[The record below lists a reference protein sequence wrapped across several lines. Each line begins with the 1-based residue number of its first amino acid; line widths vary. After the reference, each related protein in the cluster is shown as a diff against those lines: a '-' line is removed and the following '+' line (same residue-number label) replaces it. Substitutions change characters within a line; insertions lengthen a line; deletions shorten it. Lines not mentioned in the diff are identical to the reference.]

1 LAEPG
6 TASTAPTPA
15 ARALRLGRP
24 RARLGAADAA
34 LAALVITVVA
44 LMVVPLPTRL
54 LDVLI
59 ASNLTFSVVLL
70 LVALYASDALKIA
83 AFPTVLLITTL
94 VRLALNVSATRLIL
108 LQADAGEVIRA
119 FGNFVVR
126 GNYVVGAVVFLIL
139 SIIQFVVIAK
149 GSERVAEV
157 GARFTLDAMPG
168 KQMAID
174 AELRSGAIDGVQAR
188 ARRHTLARESQFYG
202 AMDGAMK
209 FVKGDVIASFL
220 ITLINIGAGL
230 AVGVLQRDMEVG
242 AALRRYG
249 LLTIGDGLV
258 SQIPSLVIATAAGVL
273 VTRVASEDSETS
285 LGSEL
290 ARQLFAQPE
299 ALRVASVF
307 ALLLG
312 LVPGLPALP
321 FLVCSGLLFAA
332 SRARARNLRSSAE
345 LESSEPVPRPSGG
358 SAAPRFVPIVVPWS
372 LEASADLEALLDDD
386 TRGGELRRPGLRS
399 AAAALRELT
408 FRELGVPLPAARLTV
423 NRELPPRHVVLSLQ
437 ELPARVVALPAELAD
452 AGVAEAVVSQVL
464 PVLRQRAADFLG
476 IAETQSLLD
485 QLEQVHPATVRQ
497 VVPKPIAVTQLADVL
512 RRLVEERHSV
522 RDLKGILEALA
533 LVGHVEKDALN
544 LAEFVRS
551 QQRRSITH
559 SLTRGRGELSVL
571 LLDAPLEDTIRG
583 AVSRTAAGSFLTL
596 APAAGRDIVT
606 SVRRA
611 LEPLGATLPPV
622 LTQPDIRRF
631 VKKLLEVDF
640 PDLRVVS
647 YAELLPEIAVKPLAT
662 ARVTGL

>member
-1 LAEPG
+1 M
-6 TASTAPTPA
+6 
-15 ARALRLGRP
+15 
-24 RARLGAADAA
+24 ADAA
-34 LAALVITVVA
+34 LAALVVSVVG
-44 LMVVPLPTRL
+44 LMVVPLPTHL

-59 ASNLTFSVVLL
+59 ASNLSFSVVVL
-70 LVALYASDALKIA
+70 LVALYASDPLKIA

-126 GNYVVGAVVFLIL
+126 GNYVVGAVVFAIL

-174 AELRSGAIDGVQAR
+174 AELRSGAIDGEKAR
-188 ARRHTLARESQFYG
+188 ARRHALARESQFYG

-220 ITLINIGAGL
+220 ITLVNLGAGL
-230 AVGVLQRDMEVG
+230 AVGVLQRDMEPV

-273 VTRVASEDSETS
+273 VTRVASEESDSS

-290 ARQLFAQPE
+290 ARQLFGQPA
-299 ALRVASVF
+299 ALRVGSLFA
-307 ALLLG
+307 ALLG
-312 LVPGLPALP
+312 VVPGLPALP
-321 FLVCSGLLFAA
+321 FFVIAALLFAA
-332 SRARARNLRSSAE
+332 SRARGSALRRLAD
-345 LESSEPVPRPSGG
+345 LPATEPVQRPPGD
-358 SAAPRFVPIVVPWS
+358 AAGTRFVPVIVPWS
-372 LEASADLEALLDDD
+372 LDASPDLAPLFDDAL
-386 TRGGELRRPGLRS
+386 RGGALERPGLRS
-399 AAAALRELT
+399 AAAALRELL
-408 FRELGVPLPAARLTV
+408 FRELGVPLPPARVALL
-423 NRELPPRHVVLSLQ
+423 RELPARHVVLSLG
-437 ELPARVVALPAELAD
+437 ELPARVLELPAELAD
-452 AGVAEAVVSQVL
+452 AGVAELVVASML
-464 PVLRQRAADFLG
+464 PVLRQRAADFVGL
-476 IAETQSLLD
+476 AETQSLLD
-485 QLEQVHPATVRQ
+485 ALDQIAPATVRQ
-497 VVPKPIAVTQLADVL
+497 VVPKPVSLTQLSDVL
-512 RRLVEERHSV
+512 RRLVDERQSI

-533 LVGHVEKDALN
+533 LVAHAERDPLN

-559 SLTRGRGELSVL
+559 ALTRGRGELRVL
-571 LLDAPLEDTIRG
+571 LLDSTLEETIRG

-596 APAAGRDIVT
+596 APAAGRDIV
-606 SVRRA
+606 SAIRRT
-611 LEPLGATLPPV
+611 LEPLAPDLPPL

-631 VKKLLEVDF
+631 VRKLVEVDL
-640 PDLRVVS
+640 PELRVVS
-647 YAELLPEIAVKPLAT
+647 YAELLPEIALKPLGT